1 MVEMK
6 FKANYLVFILFVL
19 LMISLGSVAAS
30 ENVASDDVDNN
41 DLISLPL
48 YSTLEIDDNVDMQN
62 DVNEV
67 SLETNNNK
75 THSLGDVLKVSHNSP
90 LKAGPSGTFDD
101 IQNAIENA
109 KSGETVFLNGTNY
122 SRLNKEI
129 TIDRDIVIDGASA
142 DGNGISILDAKSA
155 SRIFYSSG
163 NHNITLKN
171 LVFENPS
178 LNIDGYCAYFAGGNL
193 TIQNLTIRNIKGTSV
208 ISRVSILLG
217 AIFLGSGSTLN
228 ASNLTFKNNT
238 INYSFNYNS
247 NSRNLDFNGILL
259 WVGNSSNVELNNLNI
274 YDNNISAYYPR
285 TSNEKLGFV
294 HIDRLSNVSMSD
306 VNFKNNS
313 INYSFRYVSNNV
325 DGILLWV
332 GNSSNVELN
341 NLNIYDNNI
350 SSSKQFR
357 GLVYTH
363 TSNVNISDVNFCNNY
378 LDVINARIYG
388 GFFYGYKGYFNLS
401 NLNFEDNG
409 VVNYTEMYS
418 FIRVESNSSI
428 YLTNVHFYRNYFQG
442 TRNVGTI
449 LSTGNS
455 KALVNYCYI
464 EDNCVND
471 TIDVG
476 ANQNQ
481 AGFLSIYGSGIV
493 NQCHS
498 LNNYVNDAYGGIV
511 RLSTSTEHCYL
522 ENSTFVN
529 TTLGAADIS
538 LDRFHHSDHGGVL
551 CVDGPSGTNFGAVV
565 RNCSFI
571 NNCNSL
577 GGAIT
582 PHNHCIIVN
591 CTFIN
596 NTATKYYGGAI
607 STFYGNLSN
616 MTTNREITVQDCYFE
631 GNTAPLG
638 GAIQANGDDVHIY
651 GCTFVNNTACK
662 GGAVF
667 LFGNTIDLHNSTFTE
682 NVATDDIPEVLVG
695 KFDWGLFNWNVE
707 GGAVYIYGNSTVLYN
722 NKFMYNEAAGKNSDG
737 CGGAIYVYGNNATMN
752 KNHFDDNFAHSG
764 NGSAINIHGVDTTVK
779 NSEFF
784 YHSSKIGTV
793 YIIGDRAHILNS
805 IFEHNNAS
813 FGGGAV
819 FIDGDYS
826 LLTNDNFTDNN
837 ATIHGGAVHIR
848 GDNATISNSTFLSNN
863 AIPHPKDIE
872 QGLGGAIF
880 IRGNYNEIVKSLFD
894 KNTARN
900 GSAIYNR
907 GKDVHINDDKFLEN
921 QAFSYLLNITA
932 TPKVSN
938 HTGSNQVLI
947 NVVLVGGDNIINAI
961 YNDGDPVD
969 MFFHN
974 VTYEHSTGNRTTT
987 DKEIHPVDGAEQSQ
1001 GGTLLYQDSREDYQN
1016 VTLSVVKEKNS
1027 NSGLLMAPA
1036 GITGDVIL
1044 DGTYKTGLYGNIS
1057 ILMDNLDSGDYSV
1070 YSEHPEDRLYKQID
1084 NSTTFKIIPQVD
1096 LEITKVVSNSTPN
1109 YKDEITWTITVIN
1122 HGPSVAENVIVDD
1135 TLPNGLV
1142 YLYDD
1147 SEGKYDSAMGKWK
1160 IGNLAQSEE
1169 AILVITTLVNVTN
1182 TTITNTAVVKSD
1194 TYDKNDT
1201 NNEDNDTITVDPFAD
1216 LAIEKTVSPHY
1227 PKKGAVV
1234 TWTITVTNN
1243 GPDTAVNALVRD
1255 VLPSGL
1261 EFIRSDGNYTNNI
1274 WYIGDMANGGT
1285 AVLNIETRILVTG
1298 AVITNIANVTSD
1310 TPDYD
1315 LTNNEDDATVDIGHE
1330 ADLAIVKVVSNP
1342 TPKFGEVITW
1352 TITVTNNGPDRA
1364 IDVVVHDVLPS
1375 GLVYISDDSNGYYDN
1390 VSGIW
1395 TIGILQN
1402 SASVTLHI
1410 LSQVNI
1416 TNATITNVAVVDSD
1430 THDPNE
1436 TNNEDNDTIT
1446 VDSFADLAIEKIVS
1460 PHYPKMNDVVTW
1472 TITVTNN
1479 GPDTAVN
1486 ALVRDVLPSGLE
1498 FIESSG
1504 NYTNNVWYI
1513 GDMAKGDTAVLNI
1526 TTRILVTDAVITNVA
1541 NVSSDTPDLD
1551 LTNNVDNA
1559 TLDIGHEADLSI
1571 VKSVSN
1577 SNPKFGDII
1586 TWTITVTNNG
1596 PDRAIDVVVHDKLPN
1611 GLIYIVDDSN
1621 GKYDDV
1627 SGVWTIE
1634 TLQNKESITLN
1645 ILSKVNITNATIM
1658 NVALVDSDTH
1668 DPNETNNKDNDTIT
1682 VNPFA
1687 DLAIEKTVSPH
1698 YPKKGDVVTWTITV
1712 TNNGPDTAVN
1722 AFVRDVLPSGLEF
1735 IESDG
1740 NYTNNIWYIGDMANG
1755 HIFILNIKTRILLT
1769 GAVITNVAEVTS
1781 DTPDYDLTNNVD
1793 NATVD
1798 SDHEADL
1805 AIVKVV
1811 SDSTPKVGDVIT
1823 WTITVTNKG
1832 PERAVDVVVHDKL
1845 PDGLVYIS
1853 DDSNGKYDDVSG
1865 VWTIGTLQNNTS
1877 VTLNILSLVNIT
1889 NAIITNV
1896 ALVDSDTHDPDETNN
1911 RANDTILIRPFAD
1924 LSIEK
1929 TVSPHY
1935 PKMNDVVTWTITVTN
1950 NGPDMAVNAFV
1961 RDVLPSGLEFIES
1974 DGNYTNNVWYIGDI
1988 ANGGTAVLNI
1998 KTRILVTDAVITNVA
2013 NVTSDT
2019 HDYDLTNNVD
2029 NATVDIGHEADL
2041 AITKVVSNSTPKLD
2055 DIVTWTITVT
2065 NNGPDR
2071 AINVVVYDVLPKGLE
2086 LIESDGVFS
2095 DNMWYIGNL
2104 ANGDT
2109 AVLNIKTRVLLSN
2122 AVITN
2127 VANVTSDTYD
2137 INLTNNV
2144 GNDTIIVPPQADL
2157 SIVKDVNA
2165 VKASIYDMLVWT
2177 ITLSNNG
2184 PDTAEN
2190 IVVKEILPLGLKLLS
2205 AEADAGS
2212 YSDGIWRIDSL
2223 NNGDVVTLKL
2233 VTEVTILNGTITN
2246 IVNVES
2252 STYDPNKDNNNAV
2265 AVVNIISN
2273 ETESNETESNDTVI
2287 KESVSSSSPLALY
2300 PTANPFAI
2308 VILALLSIVFVRLR
2322 RIKL

>member
-1352 TITVTNNGPDRA
+1352 TITVTNKGPDAAVNTRVT
-1364 IDVVVHDVLPS
+1364 DKLPA
-1375 GLVYISDDSNGYYDN
+1375 GLVYVTHSGEGNYDPISGLWIVGDLANGESKQLAISTIANISNKTIVNVANVTSDTPGDRKNDTNNTTVLEDIADLEVIKVVLEDNPHKGDVITWFITVINHGPSDAKNVIVTDRLPAGLIFKGSNGNYNPDT
-1390 VSGIW
+1390 GIW
-1395 TIGILQN
+1395 TVGDLANGQL
-1402 SASVTLHI
+1402 ASLIITTIVD
-1410 LSQVNI
+1410 I
-1416 TNATITNVAVVDSD
+1416 TNAEITNVAVVDSD
-1430 THDPNE
+1430 TPD
-1436 TNNEDNDTIT
+1436 NNTDNNRDNDT
-1446 VDSFADLAIEKIVS
+1446 
-1460 PHYPKMNDVVTW
+1460 
-1472 TITVTNN
+1472 
-1479 GPDTAVN
+1479 
-1486 ALVRDVLPSGLE
+1486 
-1498 FIESSG
+1498 
-1504 NYTNNVWYI
+1504 
-1513 GDMAKGDTAVLNI
+1513 
-1526 TTRILVTDAVITNVA
+1526 TNV
-1541 NVSSDTPDLD
+1541 DP
-1551 LTNNVDNA
+1551 
-1559 TLDIGHEADLSI
+1559 EAD
-1571 VKSVSN
+1571 VKVIKTV
-1577 SNPKFGDII
+1577 SNPKP
-1586 TWTITVTNNG
+1586 T
-1596 PDRAIDVVVHDKLPN
+1596 
-1611 GLIYIVDDSN
+1611 
-1621 GKYDDV
+1621 
-1627 SGVWTIE
+1627 
-1634 TLQNKESITLN
+1634 
-1645 ILSKVNITNATIM
+1645 
-1658 NVALVDSDTH
+1658 
-1668 DPNETNNKDNDTIT
+1668 
-1682 VNPFA
+1682 
-1687 DLAIEKTVSPH
+1687 
-1698 YPKKGDVVTWTITV
+1698 
-1712 TNNGPDTAVN
+1712 
-1722 AFVRDVLPSGLEF
+1722 
-1735 IESDG
+1735 
-1740 NYTNNIWYIGDMANG
+1740 
-1755 HIFILNIKTRILLT
+1755 
-1769 GAVITNVAEVTS
+1769 
-1781 DTPDYDLTNNVD
+1781 
-1793 NATVD
+1793 
-1798 SDHEADL
+1798 
-1805 AIVKVV
+1805 
-1811 SDSTPKVGDVIT
+1811 VGDVIT
-1823 WTITVTNKG
+1823 WTITVINLG
-1832 PERAVDVVVHDKL
+1832 PDAARDVVVEDNLPAGLKL
-1845 PDGLVYIS
+1845 ISAKGSTGIFEDGIWKV
-1853 DDSNGKYDDVSG
+1853 
-1865 VWTIGTLQNNTS
+1865 GTLNNKEAATLVLTTKVTS
-1877 VTLNILSLVNIT
+1877 SEG
-1889 NAIITNV
+1889 IIRNV
-1896 ALVDSDTHDPDETNN
+1896 AIATTTTYDPNNSNN
-1911 RANDTILIRPFAD
+1911 RDEDVTKPKAKPAAD
-1924 LSIEK
+1924 LEIIKEANVEK
-1929 TVSPHY
+1929 V
-1935 PKMNDVVTWTITVTN
+1935 KVGDKIIWTITVIN
-1950 NGPDMAVNAFV
+1950 HGPDVAKNV
-1961 RDVLPSGLEFIES
+1961 RVKEVMTGDVEYISSRATRGSFDYLYALW
-1974 DGNYTNNVWYIGDI
+1974 TIGDMEVGEEVVLTI
-1988 ANGGTAVLNI
+1988 VCKALTAGT
-1998 KTRILVTDAVITNVA
+1998 VINTAEV
-2013 NVTSDT
+2013 VSDT
-2019 HDYDLTNNVD
+2019 
-2029 NATVDIGHEADL
+2029 
-2041 AITKVVSNSTPKLD
+2041 
-2055 DIVTWTITVT
+2055 
-2065 NNGPDR
+2065 PD
-2071 AINVVVYDVLPKGLE
+2071 
-2086 LIESDGVFS
+2086 
-2095 DNMWYIGNL
+2095 
-2104 ANGDT
+2104 
-2109 AVLNIKTRVLLSN
+2109 
-2122 AVITN
+2122 
-2127 VANVTSDTYD
+2127 
-2137 INLTNNV
+2137 
-2144 GNDTIIVPPQADL
+2144 
-2157 SIVKDVNA
+2157 
-2165 VKASIYDMLVWT
+2165 
-2177 ITLSNNG
+2177 
-2184 PDTAEN
+2184 PD
-2190 IVVKEILPLGLKLLS
+2190 
-2205 AEADAGS
+2205 
-2212 YSDGIWRIDSL
+2212 
-2223 NNGDVVTLKL
+2223 
-2233 VTEVTILNGTITN
+2233 
-2246 IVNVES
+2246 
-2252 STYDPNKDNNNAV
+2252 KDNNKDK
-2265 AVVNIISN
+2265 AVVIVKKDKPTPDNPPKTPKTPTPKTPATMHATGNPI
-2273 ETESNETESNDTVI
+2273 VM
-2287 KESVSSSSPLALY
+2287 VLLAL
-2300 PTANPFAI
+2300 FAL
-2308 VILALLSIVFVRLR
+2308 VGVTLR
-2322 RIKL
+2322 RKD